1 MHDAIIVGGGHNGL
15 VCGAY
20 LAKAGLRVLVLE
32 RRPIVGGACVTE
44 EPWPGFKVS
53 TGAYLMSLLQP
64 RIILDLDLK
73 AHGFEPLRPTPTF
86 MPFPDGRSIVLWD
99 DERRLCAEFA
109 KFSANDAQAYPRYRA
124 ALQRLAPVMREIIWE
139 TPVDVASTRLPDQ
152 LRTARFLL
160 KYRKYAP
167 LFHDIYDVLT
177 MSAYDYLR
185 KWFESDE
192 VIAALGYY
200 VGGSGTNATMRM
212 PATAFAALRPL
223 LRDNTTSAGGWG
235 FMRGGM
241 GAITAAI
248 AAAGVRHGLEV
259 RTDAPVRQIIVADG
273 RATGVEL
280 ESGERV
286 PASCVIANANA
297 KTTFLR
303 LLAPVATPEAFRRDV
318 ANIRTR
324 SSVFKVHLGVTGLPR
339 YSAFSAE
346 ERGFAFP
353 GIVRI
358 GPSIDYLERAFDDAK
373 SGGFSRRPFLT
384 VMVPSVFDDT
394 ITPPGMHLVT
404 IFGGHAAYDL
414 ENREGSNAREALL
427 QTVLDT
433 VEAHAPGF
441 RGSVVHSEILTPR
454 DLEDRFDLPNG
465 HVHHGDL
472 TIDQAFLRRP
482 VGGYADYRT
491 PIRSLYLCGSSTH
504 PGGGVTGV
512 PGHNAAREVLRD
524 VRRRAVRK
532 AGR

>member
-1 MHDAIIVGGGHNGL
+1 MYDAIIVGGGHNGL

-20 LAKAGLRVLVLE
+20 LAKAGLRALVLE
-32 RRPIVGGACVTE
+32 RRAIVGGACVTE

-64 RIILDLDLK
+64 KIVLDLNLQ
-73 AHGFEPLRPTPTF
+73 AFGYEPLKPTPTF
-86 MPFPDGRSIVLWD
+86 MPFPDGRSIVFWE
-99 DERRLCAEFA
+99 DEQKLCAEFA
-109 KFSANDAQAYPRYRA
+109 KFSARDAAAYPGYRA
-124 ALQRLAPVMREIIWE
+124 ELQRLMPVMREIIWE
-139 TPVDVASTRLPDQ
+139 TPIDVASTRLVDL

-167 LFHDIYDVLT
+167 LFYDIFDVLT
-177 MSAYDYLR
+177 MSAYDYLA

-200 VGGSGTNATMRM
+200 VGGSGTNASMRM

-223 LRDNTTSAGGWG
+223 LRDNATSAGGWG

-241 GAITAAI
+241 GSITGAI
-248 AAAGVRHGLEV
+248 ARAGASHGLAV
-259 RTDAPVRQIIVADG
+259 RTDAEVRRILVADG
-273 RATGVEL
+273 QATGVEL
-280 ESGERV
+280 ASGEKL
-286 PASCVIANANA
+286 AAACVISNANA

-303 LLAPVATPEAFRRDV
+303 LLGADATPEPFRRII

-324 SSVFKVHLGVTGLPR
+324 SSVFKVHLAVTALPR
-339 YSAFSAE
+339 YTAFSAE
-346 ERGFAFP
+346 RRGFEFP

-358 GPSIDYLERAFDDAK
+358 GPSVAYLEQAFDDAK
-373 SGGFSRRPFLT
+373 IGGFSRQPFLT

-394 ITPPGMHLVT
+394 LAPPNMHLVT
-404 IFGGHAAYDL
+404 IFGGHAAYQLSGRDWSDAKDDL
-414 ENREGSNAREALL
+414 
-427 QTVLDT
+427 LDT
-433 VEAHAPGF
+433 VLHTVETYAPGF
-441 RGSVVHSEILTPR
+441 RQSVVHKEILTPL
-454 DLEDRFDLPNG
+454 DLERRFDLPNG

-482 VGGYADYRT
+482 AGGFADYRT
-491 PIRSLYLCGSSTH
+491 PVGKLYLCGSSAH

-524 VRRRAVRK
+524 ARRGAARRTAR
-532 AGR
+532 